1 MYAQVSNLIYQKRL
15 NHSFLPLSSLICTT
29 RSRKLARPRG
39 KLSEHATVKS
49 LFGQTNL
56 ELRRSLSRSLVH
68 RHLLSLSLSL
78 YLLAVREDPKGCE
91 EVHGDPLGGERRV
104 ERRMGLE
111 IWVFHMN
118 RVQIQ
123 TSLQS
128 FFYNQPTMW
137 RFIRPFICTFSHIT
151 YLLSY
156 VTYLNN
162 ISGWSY
168 GSPHNGFQKRVTN

>member
-39 KLSEHATVKS
+39 KLSEHATIKS

-68 RHLLSLSLSL
+68 RRLLSLSLSL
-78 YLLAVREDPKGCE
+78 SHNLLAVREDPKGCE
-91 EVHGDPLGGERRV
+91 EVHGDLPGGEQRV

-118 RVQIQ
+118 RVWIQ
-123 TSLQS
+123 TSL
-128 FFYNQPTMW
+128 
-137 RFIRPFICTFSHIT
+137 
-151 YLLSY
+151 
-156 VTYLNN
+156 
-162 ISGWSY
+162 
-168 GSPHNGFQKRVTN
+168 